1 MRRQFKVSLIEDI
14 AIEILEDPHFQTKLA
29 VRSSSS
35 MEDLP
40 GQSGAGLY
48 DSVIGVEPTSRAVKA
63 AIEQVFLSL
72 YTKRAVMSR
81 LN

>member
-1 MRRQFKVSLIEDI
+1 MRTQFNVSLIEEV
-14 AIEILEDPHFQTKLA
+14 AIQILKDPRFQTKLA

-48 DSVIGVEPTSRAVKA
+48 DSVIGV
-63 AIEQVFLSL
+63 
-72 YTKRAVMSR
+72 
-81 LN
+81 